1 MCDPRGSSQGHELIR
16 QWLSF
21 HSSYPGAYL
30 QIGGRQRTASLCTTV
45 PRLQTDLQDG
55 EQASSKGWEE
65 NRELKR
71 RGEQGRGS
79 ARVKGCR
86 REESRGQ
93 ENRESGRAET
103 TRWASKPA
111 ALFFFILCPKEGV
124 TVSAVFWGNP
134 RVESWTITQADTPG
148 CVRAGINTGGDTS
161 WCEQGWRYLLHFM

>member
-16 QWLSF
+16 RWLSF

-30 QIGGRQRTASLCTTV
+30 QIGGRQCTASLRARV
-45 PRLQTDLQDG
+45 PRLQTGLQDG
-55 EQASSKGWEE
+55 EQASSKGYEE

-79 ARVKGCR
+79 AARVKGCR

-93 ENRESGRAET
+93 ENRESGREET

-111 ALFFFILCPKEGV
+111 ALFFFI
-124 TVSAVFWGNP
+124 VSQRGCDSVCSFLGKP
-134 RVESWTITQADTPG
+134 TCRVEPSHRQT
-148 CVRAGINTGGDTS
+148 R
-161 WCEQGWRYLLHFM
+161 QGVSGRV

>member
-16 QWLSF
+16 RWLSF

-30 QIGGRQRTASLCTTV
+30 QIGGRQCTASLRATV
-45 PRLQTDLQDG
+45 PRLQTGLQDG
-55 EQASSKGWEE
+55 EQASSKGY
-65 NRELKR
+65 RELKR

-79 ARVKGCR
+79 AARVKGCR

-93 ENRESGRAET
+93 ENRESGREET

-111 ALFFFILCPKEGV
+111 ALFFFIV

-134 RVESWTITQADTPG
+134 RVEL
-148 CVRAGINTGGDTS
+148 NHHTGRHARV
-161 WCEQGWRYLLHFM
+161 CQGGYKHRR